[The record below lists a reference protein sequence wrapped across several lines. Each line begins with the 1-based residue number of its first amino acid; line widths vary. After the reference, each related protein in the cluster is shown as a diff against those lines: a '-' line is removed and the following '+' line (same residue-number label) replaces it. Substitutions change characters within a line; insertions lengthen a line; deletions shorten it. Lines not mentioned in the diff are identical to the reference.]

1 MCAVLRD
8 TDAWY
13 TSTLMPQDVK
23 EQFVIE
29 GMYGDKSL
37 EGSITVAGAKN
48 AALPAMAASLLSDKP
63 LTLTNVPHIEDV
75 LRMSEL
81 LEGLGVTVVRDS
93 DTLTLDASA
102 VHTSYIERE
111 SAKRMRSS
119 VFLTGPLLAR
129 LQEARFPHPGGC
141 VIGERPIDQFLK
153 GFAKMGASVSHEDEW
168 YVVRA
173 KDGLKGA
180 SLFFDLVSVSATET
194 FMMAA
199 TLAQGTTVLENC
211 ATEPE
216 VVFLAE
222 LLRSGGA
229 QIHGAGTSTIHI
241 EGGRLLAYGEP
252 TPIIPDRIETSSF
265 LLLAALAGRNI
276 TIDSCKPEH
285 VRIMT
290 QYLESAGVPLE
301 IGDTLIRVVNNSKPN
316 TTYLSARDIRTHEYP
331 GFPTD
336 IQAPLSVFLTQVTGE
351 NTVFETIFE
360 NRLGYTDDLIKMGAD
375 ITVWNPQKMMVR
387 GPRKLKG
394 RELMS
399 PDLRAGLAFIM
410 AGIVAEGASV
420 VGNAYYVDRGYQHI
434 EQRLSALGV
443 RIQRSS

>member
-1 MCAVLRD
+1 
-8 TDAWY
+8 
-13 TSTLMPQDVK
+13 MPQDLK
-23 EQFVIE
+23 EQFVIQ
-29 GMYGDKSL
+29 GLSGVKSL
-37 EGSITVAGAKN
+37 EGTITVGGAKN
-48 AALPAMAASLLSDKP
+48 AVLPASAASLLSDTP
-63 LTLTNVPHIEDV
+63 LTLTNVPYIEDV

-81 LEGLGVTVVRDS
+81 LEGLGVTIAKDAS
-93 DTLTLDASA
+93 SLTLHAKE
-102 VHTSYIERE
+102 VHTSHIERE

-129 LQEARFPHPGGC
+129 FGEARFPHPGGC
-141 VIGERPIDQFLK
+141 VIGERPIDQFIK
-153 GFAKMGASVSHEDEW
+153 GFAKMGASIAHEDEW

-173 KDGLKGA
+173 KGGLKGVTI
-180 SLFFDLVSVSATET
+180 FFDLVSVSATET

-222 LLRSGGA
+222 LLRRGGA
-229 QIHGAGTSTIHI
+229 QIYGDGTSTIHI
-241 EGGRLLAYGEP
+241 EGGTLLAFTESVEV
-252 TPIIPDRIETSSF
+252 IPDRIETSSF
-265 LLLAALAGRNI
+265 LLLAALAGKHISIEN
-276 TIDSCKPEH
+276 CNPQH

-290 QYLESAGVPLE
+290 QYLESTGVPLE
-301 IGDTLIRVVNNSKPN
+301 IGGNHIRIHSNTKPN
-316 TTYLSARDIRTHEYP
+316 TSFISARDIRTHEYP

-336 IQAPLSVFLTQVTGE
+336 IQAPLTVFLTQVSGE

-410 AGIVAEGASV
+410 AAIVAEGMSV
-420 VGNAYYVDRGYQHI
+420 VGNAYYIDRGYQHI
-434 EQRLSALGV
+434 EQRLRAIGAD
-443 RIQRSS
+443 IQRSKG